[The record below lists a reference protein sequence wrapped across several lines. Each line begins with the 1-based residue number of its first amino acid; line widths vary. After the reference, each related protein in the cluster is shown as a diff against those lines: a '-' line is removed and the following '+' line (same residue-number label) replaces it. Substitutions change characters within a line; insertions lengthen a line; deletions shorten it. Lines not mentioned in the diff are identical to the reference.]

1 MQDKHNWQARQWMH
15 NIPKTFLKYL
25 LDFGVYNGV
34 HVSISSPEMPA
45 ESSSIPL
52 LNCLPND

>member
-1 MQDKHNWQARQWMH
+1 MH